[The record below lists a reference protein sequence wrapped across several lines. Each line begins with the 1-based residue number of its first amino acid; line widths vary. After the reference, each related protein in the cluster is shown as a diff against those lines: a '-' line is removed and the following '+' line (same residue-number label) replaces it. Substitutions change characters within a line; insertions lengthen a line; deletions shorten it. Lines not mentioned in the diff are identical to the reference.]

1 MRLMNTVNYFLIAE
15 DVLKSDDGS
24 VSFIRVFN
32 KIIVKELPLVHP
44 KITIAFGLYP
54 AEHHENDG
62 VVKIKLEVLSPEQE
76 VLAELTA
83 TAKRTEPKPE
93 NGPDK
98 EIASF
103 IDISKDIKLD
113 EYGVYT
119 YRLWC
124 NDELLAENRFEV
136 VPPQKAGAKK

>member
-1 MRLMNTVNYFLIAE
+1 MKLMNTVNYFLIAE
-15 DVLKSDDGS
+15 DVLRSDDGS

-32 KIIVKELPLVHP
+32 KIIAKELPLVHP

-54 AEHHENDG
+54 AEHHEKDG
-62 VVKIKLEVLSPEQE
+62 VVKIKLQVLSPKKDI
-76 VLAELTA
+76 LAELTA
-83 TAKRTEPKPE
+83 TARITEPKSQ
-93 NGPDK
+93 NGQDK

-113 EYGVYT
+113 EYGIYI

-124 NDELLAENRFEV
+124 NDELLAENKFEV
-136 VPPQKAGAKK
+136 VPPQKARAKK